1 MTEQTAVGFRSERGP
16 VLIALMLSTGL
27 VAIEATILAT
37 AVPSI
42 VADIGG
48 FSQFP
53 WLFSIFL
60 LAQAVSVPV
69 YSKLADTVGRKPII
83 LFGIGAFLVGS
94 ILCGV
99 AWDMTS
105 LIVFRAVQGLG
116 AGAVLPVSITITGD
130 IYTVRERAR
139 VQGYIASVWA
149 AASVIGPSLG
159 GLFSEFLS
167 WRWIFFVNIPLCFIA
182 AWMLIRA
189 YHETVERQ
197 KHRIDIAGA
206 AVLTVGLTL
215 LILAVLEGGQAWA
228 WWSWQ
233 SVTAF
238 SLAVVLLT
246 VFVFIERRAAEPVLP
261 LWLFSRRLIVTTS
274 LISFGVGAAL
284 IGLTSYVPTFLEI
297 SAGASPLVSG
307 LAVAALTLGWPISA
321 SQSGRLFLRIGF
333 RATALIGLGIA
344 VLGAVGLFAASL
356 VPSPWTTAIACF
368 VVGLGLGLV
377 ASPTL
382 IAAQSSVAWTERG
395 VVTGANMFLRSMGSA
410 VGVAIFGAVANAV
423 IAGSGLGEQS
433 PDAIQ
438 AASGAVFV
446 AVVVATVVTIAGA
459 LAMPRGHVDD
469 IEHRP
474 AEHPTGDAATT
485 KEPARQP
492 ADEDAA
498 APGA

>member
-42 VADIGG
+42 VADLGG

-69 YSKLADTVGRKPII
+69 YSKLADTIGRKPIM
-83 LFGIGAFLVGS
+83 LVGIGTFLVGS
-94 ILCGV
+94 ILAGF

-105 LIVFRAVQGLG
+105 LIVFRAIQGLG

-149 AASVIGPSLG
+149 ASSVIGPSLG
-159 GLFSEFLS
+159 GLFAEFLS
-167 WRWIFFVNIPLCFIA
+167 WRWIFFVNIPLCLLA
-182 AWMLIRA
+182 AWMLTRN
-189 YHETVERQ
+189 YHETVHRT

-206 AVLTVGLTL
+206 VVLTLGLTL
-215 LILAVLEGGQAWA
+215 LILAVLEGGQAWD
-228 WWSWQ
+228 WTSWQ
-233 SVTAF
+233 SLGAF
-238 SLAVVLLT
+238 AIAGLLLIAFVL
-246 VFVFIERRAAEPVLP
+246 IERRAAEPVLP
-261 LWLFSRRLIVTTS
+261 LWVFSRRLILTTS
-274 LISFGVGAAL
+274 LMSFGVGAVL

-297 SAGASPLVSG
+297 SAGATPIISG

-333 RATALIGLGIA
+333 RNTAFLGLGIA
-344 VLGAVGLFAASL
+344 TVGTAGLVAATF
-356 VPSPWTTAIACF
+356 VPNPVTTAIACF

-382 IAAQSSVAWTERG
+382 IAAQSSVPWAERG

-410 VGVAIFGAVANAV
+410 VGVAIFGAIANGV
-423 IAGSGLGEQS
+423 IDRSGLGEQS
-433 PDAIQ
+433 PVAVQ
-438 AASGAVFV
+438 AATAAVFV
-446 AVVVATVVTIAGA
+446 GVVVAAVATFAGA
-459 LAMPRGHVDD
+459 IAMPRAHVDD
-469 IEHRP
+469 VEHKP
-474 AEHPTGDAATT
+474 AEATPVV
-485 KEPARQP
+485 E
-492 ADEDAA
+492 
-498 APGA
+498 

>member
-1 MTEQTAVGFRSERGP
+1 MTDQAAVGFRSERGP

-42 VADIGG
+42 VGDLGG

-60 LAQAVSVPV
+60 LAQAVSVPI

-83 LFGIGAFLVGS
+83 LIGIALFLVGS

-149 AASVIGPSLG
+149 ASSVVGPSLG
-159 GLFSEFLS
+159 GLFAEFLD
-167 WRWIFFVNIPLCFIA
+167 WRWIFFVNIPLCFLA
-182 AWMLIRA
+182 AWMLVRA

-197 KHRIDIAGA
+197 QHRLDIAGA
-206 AVLTVGLTL
+206 VVLTVGLTL
-215 LILAVLEGGQAWA
+215 LILAVLEGGQAWD
-228 WWSWQ
+228 WFSWQ
-233 SVTAF
+233 SISGFTVAGALL
-238 SLAVVLLT
+238 LA
-246 VFVFIERRAAEPVLP
+246 FVFIERRAAEPVLP

-284 IGLTSYVPTFLEI
+284 IGLTSYVPTFLE
-297 SAGASPLVSG
+297 STADATPLVSG

-321 SQSGRLFLRIGF
+321 SQSGRLYLRIGF
-333 RATALIGLGIA
+333 RATAFIGLGIA
-344 VLGAVGLFAASL
+344 VVGAAAVYAASY
-356 VPSPWTTAIACF
+356 VPNVWTTAIGCF
-368 VVGLGLGLV
+368 IVGLGLGLV

-410 VGVAIFGAVANAV
+410 VGVAIFGAIANAV
-423 IAGSGLGEQS
+423 IAGSGLGEHS
-433 PDAIQ
+433 PVAIQ
-438 AASGAVFV
+438 AASAAVFM
-446 AVVVATVVTIAGA
+446 AVIVATVATIAGA
-459 LAMPRGHVDD
+459 ILMPRGHVDD

-474 AEHPTGDAATT
+474 AEASAA
-485 KEPARQP
+485 
-492 ADEDAA
+492 
-498 APGA
+498 

>member
-60 LAQAVSVPV
+60 LAQAVSVPI

-83 LFGIGAFLVGS
+83 LIGIALFLVGS
-94 ILCGV
+94 VLCGF

-149 AASVIGPSLG
+149 ASSVIGPSLG
-159 GLFSEFLS
+159 GLFSEFLD

-189 YHETVERQ
+189 YHETVERRP
-197 KHRIDIAGA
+197 HRLDLAGA
-206 AVLTVGLTL
+206 AVLTVGLSL
-215 LILAVLEGGQAWA
+215 LILAVLEGGQAWD
-228 WWSWQ
+228 WFSWQ
-233 SVTAF
+233 SIGGFAIATA
-238 SLAVVLLT
+238 LL
-246 VFVFIERRAAEPVLP
+246 VAFVFIERRAAEPVLP

-284 IGLTSYVPTFLEI
+284 IGLTSYVPTFLETT
-297 SAGASPLVSG
+297 ADATPLVSG

-321 SQSGRLFLRIGF
+321 SQAGRLFLRIGF
-333 RATALIGLGIA
+333 RATALIGLGVA
-344 VLGAVGLFAASL
+344 VLGAAGVFAASF
-356 VPSPWTTAIACF
+356 VPNVWTTAIGCF

-395 VVTGANMFLRSMGSA
+395 VVTGTNMFLRSMGSA
-410 VGVAIFGAVANAV
+410 VGVAIFGAIANGV
-423 IAGSGLGEQS
+423 IARSGLGEHS
-433 PDAIQ
+433 PVAIQ
-438 AASGAVFV
+438 AASAAVFL
-446 AVVVATVVTIAGA
+446 AVVVATVATIAGA
-459 LAMPRGHVDD
+459 IAMPSGHVDD
-469 IEHRP
+469 IEHQP
-474 AEHPTGDAATT
+474 AEASAA
-485 KEPARQP
+485 
-492 ADEDAA
+492 
-498 APGA
+498 

>member
-16 VLIALMLSTGL
+16 VLIALILSTGL

-42 VADIGG
+42 VADLGG

-69 YSKLADTVGRKPII
+69 YSKLADTIGRKPIM
-83 LFGIGAFLVGS
+83 LVGIGTFLVGS
-94 ILCGV
+94 ILAGF

-105 LIVFRAVQGLG
+105 LIVFRAIQGLG

-149 AASVIGPSLG
+149 ASSVIGPSLG
-159 GLFSEFLS
+159 GLFAEFLS
-167 WRWIFFVNIPLCFIA
+167 WRWIFFVNIPLCLLA
-182 AWMLIRA
+182 AWMLTRN
-189 YHETVERQ
+189 YHETVHRT

-206 AVLTVGLTL
+206 VVLTLGLTL
-215 LILAVLEGGQAWA
+215 LILAVLEGGQAWD
-228 WWSWQ
+228 WTSWQ
-233 SVTAF
+233 SLGAF
-238 SLAVVLLT
+238 AIAALLLIAFVL
-246 VFVFIERRAAEPVLP
+246 IERRAAEPVLP
-261 LWLFSRRLIVTTS
+261 LWVFSRRLILTTS
-274 LISFGVGAAL
+274 LMSFGVGAVL

-297 SAGASPLVSG
+297 SAGATPIISG

-333 RATALIGLGIA
+333 RNTAFLGLGIA
-344 VLGAVGLFAASL
+344 TVGTAGLVAATF
-356 VPSPWTTAIACF
+356 VPNPVTTAIACF

-382 IAAQSSVAWTERG
+382 IAAQSSVPWAERG

-410 VGVAIFGAVANAV
+410 VGVAIFGAIANGV
-423 IAGSGLGEQS
+423 IDRSGLGEQS
-433 PDAIQ
+433 PVAVQ
-438 AASGAVFV
+438 AATAAVFV
-446 AVVVATVVTIAGA
+446 GVVVAAVATFAGA
-459 LAMPRGHVDD
+459 IAMPRAHVDD
-469 IEHRP
+469 VEHKP
-474 AEHPTGDAATT
+474 AEATPVV
-485 KEPARQP
+485 E
-492 ADEDAA
+492 
-498 APGA
+498 

>member
-1 MTEQTAVGFRSERGP
+1 
-16 VLIALMLSTGL
+16 
-27 VAIEATILAT
+27 
-37 AVPSI
+37 
-42 VADIGG
+42 
-48 FSQFP
+48 
-53 WLFSIFL
+53 
-60 LAQAVSVPV
+60 
-69 YSKLADTVGRKPII
+69 
-83 LFGIGAFLVGS
+83 
-94 ILCGV
+94 
-99 AWDMTS
+99 MTS

-149 AASVIGPSLG
+149 ASSVIGPSLG

-182 AWMLIRA
+182 AWMLMRA

-197 KHRIDIAGA
+197 KHRIDIAGRRRAHRRAHA
-206 AVLTVGLTL
+206 ADPRRARGRAGLGVV
-215 LILAVLEGGQAWA
+215 ARGRASA
-228 WWSWQ
+228 RSR
-233 SVTAF
+233 SRR
-238 SLAVVLLT
+238 VLLAA
-246 VFVFIERRAAEPVLP
+246 FVFIERRAAEPVLP

-410 VGVAIFGAVANAV
+410 VGVAIFGAIANARDR
-423 IAGSGLGEQS
+423 GLGTRR
-433 PDAIQ
+433 
-438 AASGAVFV
+438 AV
-446 AVVVATVVTIAGA
+446 
-459 LAMPRGHVDD
+459 PRRDPGGIRRRVRRRRRRDRRD
-469 IEHRP
+469 HRGS
-474 AEHPTGDAATT
+474 ARDAAR
-485 KEPARQP
+485 PRRRHRAPPGRAARR
-492 ADEDAA
+492 
-498 APGA
+498 GAGQGCCSRGCCSRGCTGRG